1 MLKRILFQPV
11 YQLNENAKI
20 LMMPQNQLRQLAQEP
35 YEYSESP
42 RADEDEWDQLVKF
55 AMRKVIILTR
65 LLIKFNY

>member
-1 MLKRILFQPV
+1 M

-20 LMMPQNQLRQLAQEP
+20 LMMPHNQLRQLAQEP

>member
-1 MLKRILFQPV
+1 M